1 MAYTDE
7 QLVELRKKLSGR
19 DNLNKTI
26 QTLLL
31 KKGEIEKRLKP
42 LEQSRDKEHSDVEKL
57 EKGGV
62 KSFFYSLIGQKVERL
77 NKEKDEAYEA
87 DKKYEAVYKEYS
99 ALCDTLEFYLNELKE
114 LNECDRTFD
123 MLIGEKKLAMKKA
136 GHPLMEEI
144 EREEKLLIRIA
155 GQIQDIEQLISDVGE
170 AKEIATELSDE
181 TETVYEYAVRDTK
194 VNQRPYDRIKNR
206 HINEVQRLAEI
217 LNRKLS
223 LLSRQL
229 SAIDEATYDVKVEI
243 SKSIRLLDRIDFPFA
258 SFAMLGTIENVLEK
272 TKEAE
277 EQITSL
283 EFRLKELSDEKLT
296 DYTEV
301 RQRLDDMVI
310 DAKL

>member
-1 MAYTDE
+1 MAYTDD
-7 QLVELRKKLSGR
+7 QLIELRQKLNGR

-42 LEQSRDKEHSDVEKL
+42 LEESRNKEHSDVEKL
-57 EKGGV
+57 EKGGI
-62 KSFFYSLIGQKVERL
+62 KSFFYSLTGQKVERL

-87 DKKYEAVYKEYS
+87 DKRYEAVYKEYS
-99 ALCDTLEFYLNELKE
+99 TLCDTLDFYLNELNE
-114 LNECDRTFD
+114 LNECDRTLD
-123 MLIGEKKLAMKKA
+123 MLIGEKKLAMKNA

-258 SFAMLGTIENVLEK
+258 SFAMLENIKKVCQKSKDTEEK
-272 TKEAE
+272 
-277 EQITSL
+277 IISL
-283 EFRLKELSDEKLT
+283 EFRLKELNDEKLT

-301 RQRLDDMVI
+301 KQRLDDMVI

>member
-1 MAYTDE
+1 MAYTDD

-42 LEQSRDKEHSDVEKL
+42 LEQSRDKERSDVEKL

-136 GHPLMEEI
+136 GHPLMAEI

-181 TETVYEYAVRDTK
+181 TEKVYEYAVRDTK

-243 SKSIRLLDRIDFPFA
+243 SKSIRLLDGIDFPFA

>member
-42 LEQSRDKEHSDVEKL
+42 LEQSRDKERSDVEKL

-136 GHPLMEEI
+136 GHPLME
-144 EREEKLLIRIA
+144 
-155 GQIQDIEQLISDVGE
+155 
-170 AKEIATELSDE
+170 
-181 TETVYEYAVRDTK
+181 
-194 VNQRPYDRIKNR
+194 
-206 HINEVQRLAEI
+206 
-217 LNRKLS
+217 
-223 LLSRQL
+223 
-229 SAIDEATYDVKVEI
+229 
-243 SKSIRLLDRIDFPFA
+243 
-258 SFAMLGTIENVLEK
+258 
-272 TKEAE
+272 
-277 EQITSL
+277 
-283 EFRLKELSDEKLT
+283 
-296 DYTEV
+296 
-301 RQRLDDMVI
+301 
-310 DAKL
+310 

>member
-1 MAYTDE
+1 MAYTDD
-7 QLVELRKKLSGR
+7 QLIELRKKLSGR

-42 LEQSRDKEHSDVEKL
+42 LEQSRDKERSDVEKL
-57 EKGGV
+57 EKGGI
-62 KSFFYSLIGQKVERL
+62 KSFFYSLTGQKVERL

-181 TETVYEYAVRDTK
+181 TEKVYEYAVRDTK
-194 VNQRPYDRIKNR
+194 VNQRPYDHIKNR

-283 EFRLKELSDEKLT
+283 EFRLKELSDVKLT

>member
-42 LEQSRDKEHSDVEKL
+42 LEQSRDKERSDVEKL

-243 SKSIRLLDRIDFPFA
+243 SKSIRLLDGIDFPFA

-301 RQRLDDMVI
+301 RQRLYDMII

>member
-42 LEQSRDKEHSDVEKL
+42 LEQSRDKERSDVEKL

-123 MLIGEKKLAMKKA
+123 MLVGEKKLAMKKA

-217 LNRKLS
+217 LNGKLS

-301 RQRLDDMVI
+301 RQRLYDMII

>member
-1 MAYTDE
+1 MAYTDD

-42 LEQSRDKEHSDVEKL
+42 LEQSRDKERSDVEKL

-272 TKEAE
+272 AKEAE

-301 RQRLDDMVI
+301 KQRLDDMVI